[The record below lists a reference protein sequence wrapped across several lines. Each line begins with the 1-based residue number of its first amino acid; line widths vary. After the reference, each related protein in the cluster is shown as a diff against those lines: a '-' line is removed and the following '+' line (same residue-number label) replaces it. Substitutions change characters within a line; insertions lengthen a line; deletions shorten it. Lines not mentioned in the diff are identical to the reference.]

1 MDLGS
6 QLEEQLR
13 VKTGPIIHS
22 ENGIDQHIENRE
34 EAEEL
39 RNQRQASQQVSPQH
53 GYRKT
58 EAGRLQG

>member
-22 ENGIDQHIENRE
+22 ENGFDQHSENRE

-39 RNQRQASQQVSPQH
+39 RSQRQASVS
-53 GYRKT
+53 T
-58 EAGRLQG
+58 SRL